1 MLWGYPPLG
10 ATTSPQPCPR
20 CRGTAAPRAAHT
32 QEAPALA
39 EGCGGQEGAGHRG
52 AARWHPRPGSG
63 KGWPCG
69 TRWRWHCHLP
79 QGHLHP
85 EDGDTATTSG
95 GLPCLSSSRHL
106 LGCRSS
112 QCPHPLSPRPLSPHR
127 ATPPP
132 CPIAPLSPC
141 MSPCHPIS
149 TPSPCPQHHCM
160 AASCSPDDPWPHPC
174 PSTPVPVLVPPSPSP
189 SPCHPCP
196 RVTPTPPCRARRQHE
211 AQHDLARSRRGLPA
225 GPRSPRGGGS
235 SGRGSA
241 EPNKAAGPPAPGH
254 RDRDRATWRPPPA
267 GQHKPRPLFLLWEV
281 LPKATPPFW
290 EWAWPA
296 PVTFHPATRCRPLE
310 ATHPR
315 GSRCQRLPGQVVK
328 MSGSEPERPQFLFV
342 KALASRGR
350 LEAVTQQM
358 GYHPRYLDSFLKTQ
372 HYLLHMDGPL
382 PFDCRHYIAIMAAAR
397 HQCRYL
403 VNLHVLQFLR
413 AGGDPQWLRGL
424 DFIPPKLRNLNEINK
439 ILAHRPWLITKE
451 QRGVLCLGI
460 GEVLGTA
467 APAVSQ
473 WGWVGA
479 VAPCSPLTPRCPAR
493 VLQKLLKISEW
504 SWSLAEL
511 VHAVVL
517 LAHCHALASFV
528 FGCGCEQEEGPGG
541 RGSLKASPPGN
552 QCFCEAATGNGC
564 SQELLRIN
572 RKRSLD
578 SCMELDS
585 LRERIQR
592 IHVETEG
599 REETRL
605 LPPDREEDTI
615 GEVTGAANLA
625 CYMQDPDFG
634 YQDFARRDEDQTQ
647 VFRVQDYSWED
658 HGFSLVNRLYSDIGH
673 LLDEKFRMV
682 GGLQSSAMAKRQGCE
697 PSVFKRGIWNY
708 IHCMFGIRYDD
719 YDYAEVNH
727 LLERMLKVYIKTVT
741 CYPEKT
747 NPEMFDRF
755 WKQFKHSEKVH
766 VNLLILEARM
776 QAELL
781 YALQAIT
788 QYMVS

>member
-1 MLWGYPPLG
+1 M
-10 ATTSPQPCPR
+10 
-20 CRGTAAPRAAHT
+20 
-32 QEAPALA
+32 
-39 EGCGGQEGAGHRG
+39 
-52 AARWHPRPGSG
+52 
-63 KGWPCG
+63 
-69 TRWRWHCHLP
+69 
-79 QGHLHP
+79 
-85 EDGDTATTSG
+85 
-95 GLPCLSSSRHL
+95 
-106 LGCRSS
+106 
-112 QCPHPLSPRPLSPHR
+112 
-127 ATPPP
+127 
-132 CPIAPLSPC
+132 IV
-141 MSPCHPIS
+141 
-149 TPSPCPQHHCM
+149 CPQ
-160 AASCSPDDPWPHPC
+160 S
-174 PSTPVPVLVPPSPSP
+174 V
-189 SPCHPCP
+189 
-196 RVTPTPPCRARRQHE
+196 E
-211 AQHDLARSRRGLPA
+211 
-225 GPRSPRGGGS
+225 
-235 SGRGSA
+235 
-241 EPNKAAGPPAPGH
+241 
-254 RDRDRATWRPPPA
+254 
-267 GQHKPRPLFLLWEV
+267 
-281 LPKATPPFW
+281 
-290 EWAWPA
+290 
-296 PVTFHPATRCRPLE
+296 
-310 ATHPR
+310 HPR

-328 MSGSEPERPQFLFV
+328 MSGGEPERPQFLFV

-397 HQCRYL
+397 HHCRYL

-451 QRGVLCLGI
+451 HI
-460 GEVLGTA
+460 E
-467 APAVSQ
+467 
-473 WGWVGA
+473 
-479 VAPCSPLTPRCPAR
+479 
-493 VLQKLLKISEW
+493 
-504 SWSLAEL
+504 
-511 VHAVVL
+511 
-517 LAHCHALASFV
+517 
-528 FGCGCEQEEGPGG
+528 
-541 RGSLKASPPGN
+541 
-552 QCFCEAATGNGC
+552 
-564 SQELLRIN
+564 
-572 RKRSLD
+572 SLD

-585 LRERIQR
+585 LRERVQR

-599 REETRL
+599 REETRP
-605 LPPDREEDTI
+605 LPPDREEDTD

-625 CYMQDPDFG
+625 CYLQDPDFG
-634 YQDFARRDEDQTQ
+634 YQDFARRDEEQMQ

-682 GGLQSSAMAKRQGCE
+682 DGLQSSAMAKRQGCE

>member
-1 MLWGYPPLG
+1 
-10 ATTSPQPCPR
+10 
-20 CRGTAAPRAAHT
+20 
-32 QEAPALA
+32 
-39 EGCGGQEGAGHRG
+39 
-52 AARWHPRPGSG
+52 
-63 KGWPCG
+63 
-69 TRWRWHCHLP
+69 
-79 QGHLHP
+79 
-85 EDGDTATTSG
+85 
-95 GLPCLSSSRHL
+95 
-106 LGCRSS
+106 
-112 QCPHPLSPRPLSPHR
+112 
-127 ATPPP
+127 
-132 CPIAPLSPC
+132 
-141 MSPCHPIS
+141 
-149 TPSPCPQHHCM
+149 
-160 AASCSPDDPWPHPC
+160 
-174 PSTPVPVLVPPSPSP
+174 
-189 SPCHPCP
+189 
-196 RVTPTPPCRARRQHE
+196 
-211 AQHDLARSRRGLPA
+211 
-225 GPRSPRGGGS
+225 
-235 SGRGSA
+235 
-241 EPNKAAGPPAPGH
+241 
-254 RDRDRATWRPPPA
+254 
-267 GQHKPRPLFLLWEV
+267 
-281 LPKATPPFW
+281 
-290 EWAWPA
+290 
-296 PVTFHPATRCRPLE
+296 
-310 ATHPR
+310 
-315 GSRCQRLPGQVVK
+315 
-328 MSGSEPERPQFLFV
+328 
-342 KALASRGR
+342 GR

-358 GYHPRYLDSFLKTQ
+358 GYHPQYLDSFLKTQ

-451 QRGVLCLGI
+451 HI
-460 GEVLGTA
+460 E
-467 APAVSQ
+467 
-473 WGWVGA
+473 
-479 VAPCSPLTPRCPAR
+479 
-493 VLQKLLKISEW
+493 KLLKISEW

-528 FGCGCEQEEGPGG
+528 FGCGCEQDEGLGG
-541 RGSLKASPPGN
+541 RGSLKPLSPGN
-552 QCFCEAATGNGC
+552 QCFCEATASNGC
-564 SQELLRIN
+564 RQELLRIK

-585 LRERIQR
+585 LQEHVQR

-605 LPPDREEDTI
+605 LQQDREEGEGQGAEVGGAAERRSDLSAGLSSLTDTD
-615 GEVTGAANLA
+615 GEVTGATNLA
-625 CYMQDPDFG
+625 CYMQDPDFR
-634 YQDFARRDEDQTQ
+634 YQDFARRDEDQAQ

-682 GGLQSSAMAKRQGCE
+682 DGLQSSAMAKRQGCE

-719 YDYAEVNH
+719 YDYAEVNQ

-747 NPEMFDRF
+747 NLEMFDRF

-788 QYMVS
+788 QYMI

>member
-1 MLWGYPPLG
+1 MGKAVAVRGDLRAPLLVLL
-10 ATTSPQPCPR
+10 TELRVP
-20 CRGTAAPRAAHT
+20 
-32 QEAPALA
+32 
-39 EGCGGQEGAGHRG
+39 GHRSHRHEPG
-52 AARWHPRPGSG
+52 AAQRPHWH
-63 KGWPCG
+63 
-69 TRWRWHCHLP
+69 
-79 QGHLHP
+79 
-85 EDGDTATTSG
+85 
-95 GLPCLSSSRHL
+95 
-106 LGCRSS
+106 
-112 QCPHPLSPRPLSPHR
+112 
-127 ATPPP
+127 
-132 CPIAPLSPC
+132 
-141 MSPCHPIS
+141 
-149 TPSPCPQHHCM
+149 
-160 AASCSPDDPWPHPC
+160 
-174 PSTPVPVLVPPSPSP
+174 
-189 SPCHPCP
+189 
-196 RVTPTPPCRARRQHE
+196 
-211 AQHDLARSRRGLPA
+211 LA
-225 GPRSPRGGGS
+225 
-235 SGRGSA
+235 
-241 EPNKAAGPPAPGH
+241 PPAPAWVRSGAASPGH
-254 RDRDRATWRPPPA
+254 PEPA
-267 GQHKPRPLFLLWEV
+267 
-281 LPKATPPFW
+281 A
-290 EWAWPA
+290 
-296 PVTFHPATRCRPLE
+296 
-310 ATHPR
+310 
-315 GSRCQRLPGQVVK
+315 VVK

-382 PFDCRHYIAIMAAAR
+382 PFDCRHYIAIMPKRAGPGARWTHGVPAGCSPPGADAAFLQAAAR

-451 QRGVLCLGI
+451 HI
-460 GEVLGTA
+460 E
-467 APAVSQ
+467 
-473 WGWVGA
+473 
-479 VAPCSPLTPRCPAR
+479 
-493 VLQKLLKISEW
+493 KLLKISEW

-605 LPPDREEDTI
+605 LPPDREEDTV

-647 VFRVQDYSWED
+647 VFRVQVRLLALPAGGEWWLWGACVAPSGAAPASLRPWEALPREGTHPTRAGGGEATAFCPQEPPQVPSGPAVGEHGGGGLKFVPKLLFPAVAKASRCAPQDYSWED

-682 GGLQSSAMAKRQGCE
+682 DGLQSSAMAKRQGCE

-755 WKQFKHSEKVH
+755 WKQFKHSEKVGARGWDARGSTGETFEPPNHTEGGENGNLLFVGSCTQQGVGSVATSSTGSSEAVTPIREHLGASPRPSRKPGQRPVH

>member
-1 MLWGYPPLG
+1 
-10 ATTSPQPCPR
+10 
-20 CRGTAAPRAAHT
+20 
-32 QEAPALA
+32 
-39 EGCGGQEGAGHRG
+39 
-52 AARWHPRPGSG
+52 
-63 KGWPCG
+63 GW
-69 TRWRWHCHLP
+69 
-79 QGHLHP
+79 
-85 EDGDTATTSG
+85 
-95 GLPCLSSSRHL
+95 
-106 LGCRSS
+106 
-112 QCPHPLSPRPLSPHR
+112 
-127 ATPPP
+127 
-132 CPIAPLSPC
+132 
-141 MSPCHPIS
+141 
-149 TPSPCPQHHCM
+149 
-160 AASCSPDDPWPHPC
+160 
-174 PSTPVPVLVPPSPSP
+174 
-189 SPCHPCP
+189 
-196 RVTPTPPCRARRQHE
+196 
-211 AQHDLARSRRGLPA
+211 
-225 GPRSPRGGGS
+225 
-235 SGRGSA
+235 
-241 EPNKAAGPPAPGH
+241 
-254 RDRDRATWRPPPA
+254 
-267 GQHKPRPLFLLWEV
+267 
-281 LPKATPPFW
+281 
-290 EWAWPA
+290 
-296 PVTFHPATRCRPLE
+296 
-310 ATHPR
+310 
-315 GSRCQRLPGQVVK
+315 
-328 MSGSEPERPQFLFV
+328 
-342 KALASRGR
+342 

-358 GYHPRYLDSFLKTQ
+358 GYHPQYLDSFLKTQ
-372 HYLLHMDGPL
+372 HYLMHMDGPL

-451 QRGVLCLGI
+451 HI
-460 GEVLGTA
+460 E
-467 APAVSQ
+467 
-473 WGWVGA
+473 
-479 VAPCSPLTPRCPAR
+479 
-493 VLQKLLKISEW
+493 KLLKISEW

-528 FGCGCEQEEGPGG
+528 FGCGCEQDEGSGG
-541 RGSLKASPPGN
+541 RGSLKLLSPGN
-552 QCFCEAATGNGC
+552 QCFCEATTSSGC
-564 SQELLRIN
+564 SQELLCIN

-585 LRERIQR
+585 LRECMQR

-605 LPPDREEDTI
+605 LQQDREEGEGQGAEVGVQDGTGNRAPEHHCDPSVGLFPLTDTN
-615 GEVTGAANLA
+615 GEVTSATNLA

-634 YQDFARRDEDQTQ
+634 YQDFARRNEDQTQ

-682 GGLQSSAMAKRQGCE
+682 DGLQSSAMAKRQGCE
-697 PSVFKRGIWNY
+697 PSVFKRGVWNY

-719 YDYAEVNH
+719 YDYAEVNQ

-747 NPEMFDRF
+747 NSEMFDRF

-788 QYMVS
+788 QYMI

>member
-1 MLWGYPPLG
+1 
-10 ATTSPQPCPR
+10 
-20 CRGTAAPRAAHT
+20 
-32 QEAPALA
+32 
-39 EGCGGQEGAGHRG
+39 
-52 AARWHPRPGSG
+52 
-63 KGWPCG
+63 
-69 TRWRWHCHLP
+69 
-79 QGHLHP
+79 
-85 EDGDTATTSG
+85 
-95 GLPCLSSSRHL
+95 
-106 LGCRSS
+106 
-112 QCPHPLSPRPLSPHR
+112 
-127 ATPPP
+127 
-132 CPIAPLSPC
+132 
-141 MSPCHPIS
+141 
-149 TPSPCPQHHCM
+149 
-160 AASCSPDDPWPHPC
+160 
-174 PSTPVPVLVPPSPSP
+174 
-189 SPCHPCP
+189 
-196 RVTPTPPCRARRQHE
+196 
-211 AQHDLARSRRGLPA
+211 
-225 GPRSPRGGGS
+225 
-235 SGRGSA
+235 
-241 EPNKAAGPPAPGH
+241 
-254 RDRDRATWRPPPA
+254 
-267 GQHKPRPLFLLWEV
+267 
-281 LPKATPPFW
+281 
-290 EWAWPA
+290 
-296 PVTFHPATRCRPLE
+296 
-310 ATHPR
+310 
-315 GSRCQRLPGQVVK
+315 
-328 MSGSEPERPQFLFV
+328 
-342 KALASRGR
+342 GR

-358 GYHPRYLDSFLKTQ
+358 GYHPQYLESFLKTQ

-439 ILAHRPWLITKE
+439 ILAHRPWLITKDHIE
-451 QRGVLCLGI
+451 
-460 GEVLGTA
+460 
-467 APAVSQ
+467 
-473 WGWVGA
+473 
-479 VAPCSPLTPRCPAR
+479 
-493 VLQKLLKISEW
+493 KLLKISEW

-528 FGCGCEQEEGPGG
+528 FGCGCEQDEGPGG
-541 RGSLKASPPGN
+541 RGSLKSLSPGN
-552 QCFCEAATGNGC
+552 QCFCEATTANSC

-585 LRERIQR
+585 LRERMQR

-605 LPPDREEDTI
+605 LQQEREEGEGQGAEVGVQDGTEHRSDPSMGLSPLTDAD
-615 GEVTGAANLA
+615 GEVTGATNLA

-682 GGLQSSAMAKRQGCE
+682 DGLQSSAMAKRQGCE

-719 YDYAEVNH
+719 YDYAEVNQ

-747 NPEMFDRF
+747 NSEMFDRF

-788 QYMVS
+788 QYMI

>member
-1 MLWGYPPLG
+1 MG
-10 ATTSPQPCPR
+10 S
-20 CRGTAAPRAAHT
+20 
-32 QEAPALA
+32 
-39 EGCGGQEGAGHRG
+39 
-52 AARWHPRPGSG
+52 RPGS
-63 KGWPCG
+63 P
-69 TRWRWHCHLP
+69 
-79 QGHLHP
+79 
-85 EDGDTATTSG
+85 
-95 GLPCLSSSRHL
+95 
-106 LGCRSS
+106 
-112 QCPHPLSPRPLSPHR
+112 PRPAVPRRGGSAPQRRGSASPAHPVGGGACAPGPGNFPALPTWCGGGRPLAAAIGAGGPAPLPAAVPALRCRRLHR
-127 ATPPP
+127 AGAPPP
-132 CPIAPLSPC
+132 AP
-141 MSPCHPIS
+141 
-149 TPSPCPQHHCM
+149 
-160 AASCSPDDPWPHPC
+160 
-174 PSTPVPVLVPPSPSP
+174 PP
-189 SPCHPCP
+189 
-196 RVTPTPPCRARRQHE
+196 
-211 AQHDLARSRRGLPA
+211 
-225 GPRSPRGGGS
+225 GPRSARHGTA
-235 SGRGSA
+235 RLGSA
-241 EPNKAAGPPAPGH
+241 RHGSARHGLTMIVCPQSVE
-254 RDRDRATWRPPPA
+254 
-267 GQHKPRPLFLLWEV
+267 
-281 LPKATPPFW
+281 
-290 EWAWPA
+290 
-296 PVTFHPATRCRPLE
+296 
-310 ATHPR
+310 HPR

-328 MSGSEPERPQFLFV
+328 MSSSDPECPQFLFV
-342 KALASRGR
+342 KVLASRGR

-358 GYHPRYLDSFLKTQ
+358 GYHPQYLDSFLKTQ
-372 HYLLHMDGPL
+372 HYLMHMDGPL

-424 DFIPPKLRNLNEINK
+424 EFIPPKLRNLNEINK

-451 QRGVLCLGI
+451 HI
-460 GEVLGTA
+460 E
-467 APAVSQ
+467 
-473 WGWVGA
+473 
-479 VAPCSPLTPRCPAR
+479 
-493 VLQKLLKISEW
+493 KLLKISEW

-528 FGCGCEQEEGPGG
+528 FGCGCEQDEGLGG
-541 RGSLKASPPGN
+541 RGAPKPLSLGN
-552 QCFCEAATGNGC
+552 QCFCEATAGNSY

-585 LRERIQR
+585 LRERMQR

-599 REETRL
+599 RDEMRL
-605 LPPDREEDTI
+605 LQQEREEDTD
-615 GEVTGAANLA
+615 GEVTGATNLA

-682 GGLQSSAMAKRQGCE
+682 DGLQSSAMAKRQGCE

-719 YDYAEVNH
+719 YDYAEVNQ

-747 NPEMFDRF
+747 NSEMFDRF

-788 QYMVS
+788 QYMIS

>member
-1 MLWGYPPLG
+1 
-10 ATTSPQPCPR
+10 
-20 CRGTAAPRAAHT
+20 
-32 QEAPALA
+32 
-39 EGCGGQEGAGHRG
+39 
-52 AARWHPRPGSG
+52 
-63 KGWPCG
+63 
-69 TRWRWHCHLP
+69 
-79 QGHLHP
+79 
-85 EDGDTATTSG
+85 
-95 GLPCLSSSRHL
+95 
-106 LGCRSS
+106 
-112 QCPHPLSPRPLSPHR
+112 
-127 ATPPP
+127 
-132 CPIAPLSPC
+132 
-141 MSPCHPIS
+141 
-149 TPSPCPQHHCM
+149 
-160 AASCSPDDPWPHPC
+160 
-174 PSTPVPVLVPPSPSP
+174 
-189 SPCHPCP
+189 
-196 RVTPTPPCRARRQHE
+196 
-211 AQHDLARSRRGLPA
+211 
-225 GPRSPRGGGS
+225 
-235 SGRGSA
+235 
-241 EPNKAAGPPAPGH
+241 
-254 RDRDRATWRPPPA
+254 
-267 GQHKPRPLFLLWEV
+267 
-281 LPKATPPFW
+281 
-290 EWAWPA
+290 
-296 PVTFHPATRCRPLE
+296 
-310 ATHPR
+310 
-315 GSRCQRLPGQVVK
+315 
-328 MSGSEPERPQFLFV
+328 
-342 KALASRGR
+342 GR

-358 GYHPRYLDSFLKTQ
+358 GYHPQYLESFLKTQ

-439 ILAHRPWLITKE
+439 ILAHRPWLITKDHIE
-451 QRGVLCLGI
+451 
-460 GEVLGTA
+460 
-467 APAVSQ
+467 
-473 WGWVGA
+473 
-479 VAPCSPLTPRCPAR
+479 
-493 VLQKLLKISEW
+493 KLLKISEW

-528 FGCGCEQEEGPGG
+528 FGCGCEQDEGPGG
-541 RGSLKASPPGN
+541 RGLLKPLSPGN
-552 QCFCEAATGNGC
+552 QCFCEATAANSC

-585 LRERIQR
+585 LRERMQR
-592 IHVETEG
+592 IHVETES

-605 LPPDREEDTI
+605 LQQEREE
-615 GEVTGAANLA
+615 GEGQGAEVGVQDGTEHRSDPSAGLSPPADAVGEAAGATNLA

-682 GGLQSSAMAKRQGCE
+682 DGLQSSAMAKRQGCE

-719 YDYAEVNH
+719 YDYAEVNQ

-747 NPEMFDRF
+747 KSEMFDRF

-788 QYMVS
+788 QYMI

>member
-1 MLWGYPPLG
+1 
-10 ATTSPQPCPR
+10 
-20 CRGTAAPRAAHT
+20 
-32 QEAPALA
+32 
-39 EGCGGQEGAGHRG
+39 
-52 AARWHPRPGSG
+52 
-63 KGWPCG
+63 
-69 TRWRWHCHLP
+69 
-79 QGHLHP
+79 
-85 EDGDTATTSG
+85 
-95 GLPCLSSSRHL
+95 
-106 LGCRSS
+106 
-112 QCPHPLSPRPLSPHR
+112 
-127 ATPPP
+127 
-132 CPIAPLSPC
+132 
-141 MSPCHPIS
+141 
-149 TPSPCPQHHCM
+149 
-160 AASCSPDDPWPHPC
+160 
-174 PSTPVPVLVPPSPSP
+174 
-189 SPCHPCP
+189 
-196 RVTPTPPCRARRQHE
+196 
-211 AQHDLARSRRGLPA
+211 
-225 GPRSPRGGGS
+225 
-235 SGRGSA
+235 
-241 EPNKAAGPPAPGH
+241 
-254 RDRDRATWRPPPA
+254 
-267 GQHKPRPLFLLWEV
+267 
-281 LPKATPPFW
+281 
-290 EWAWPA
+290 
-296 PVTFHPATRCRPLE
+296 
-310 ATHPR
+310 
-315 GSRCQRLPGQVVK
+315 
-328 MSGSEPERPQFLFV
+328 
-342 KALASRGR
+342 GR

-358 GYHPRYLDSFLKTQ
+358 GYHPQYLDSFLKMQ
-372 HYLLHMDGPL
+372 HYLMHMDGPL

-403 VNLHVLQFLR
+403 VNLHMLQFLR

-451 QRGVLCLGI
+451 HI
-460 GEVLGTA
+460 E
-467 APAVSQ
+467 
-473 WGWVGA
+473 
-479 VAPCSPLTPRCPAR
+479 
-493 VLQKLLKISEW
+493 KLLKISEW

-528 FGCGCEQEEGPGG
+528 FGCGCEQDEGLGG
-541 RGSLKASPPGN
+541 RGSLKPSSPGN
-552 QCFCEAATGNGC
+552 QCLCEATTGNSC

-585 LRERIQR
+585 LRECMQR

-599 REETRL
+599 REEMRL
-605 LPPDREEDTI
+605 LQQDREEGEGQGVEVGVQGGTKHHSDPSAGLSLLADTDR
-615 GEVTGAANLA
+615 EVTDATNLE

-634 YQDFARRDEDQTQ
+634 YQDFARHDEDQTQ

-682 GGLQSSAMAKRQGCE
+682 DGLQSSAMAKRQGCE

-719 YDYAEVNH
+719 YDYAEVNQ

-747 NPEMFDRF
+747 NSEMFDRF

-788 QYMVS
+788 QYMV

>member
-1 MLWGYPPLG
+1 
-10 ATTSPQPCPR
+10 
-20 CRGTAAPRAAHT
+20 
-32 QEAPALA
+32 
-39 EGCGGQEGAGHRG
+39 
-52 AARWHPRPGSG
+52 
-63 KGWPCG
+63 
-69 TRWRWHCHLP
+69 
-79 QGHLHP
+79 
-85 EDGDTATTSG
+85 
-95 GLPCLSSSRHL
+95 
-106 LGCRSS
+106 
-112 QCPHPLSPRPLSPHR
+112 
-127 ATPPP
+127 
-132 CPIAPLSPC
+132 
-141 MSPCHPIS
+141 
-149 TPSPCPQHHCM
+149 
-160 AASCSPDDPWPHPC
+160 
-174 PSTPVPVLVPPSPSP
+174 
-189 SPCHPCP
+189 
-196 RVTPTPPCRARRQHE
+196 
-211 AQHDLARSRRGLPA
+211 
-225 GPRSPRGGGS
+225 
-235 SGRGSA
+235 
-241 EPNKAAGPPAPGH
+241 
-254 RDRDRATWRPPPA
+254 
-267 GQHKPRPLFLLWEV
+267 
-281 LPKATPPFW
+281 
-290 EWAWPA
+290 
-296 PVTFHPATRCRPLE
+296 
-310 ATHPR
+310 
-315 GSRCQRLPGQVVK
+315 
-328 MSGSEPERPQFLFV
+328 
-342 KALASRGR
+342 GR

-358 GYHPRYLDSFLKTQ
+358 GCHPQYLDSFLKVQ
-372 HYLLHMDGPL
+372 HHLLHMDGPL

-451 QRGVLCLGI
+451 HI
-460 GEVLGTA
+460 E
-467 APAVSQ
+467 
-473 WGWVGA
+473 
-479 VAPCSPLTPRCPAR
+479 
-493 VLQKLLKISEW
+493 KLLKISEW

-528 FGCGCEQEEGPGG
+528 FGCGCEQDEGPAG
-541 RGSLKASPPGN
+541 RVSLKPLSPGS
-552 QCFCEAATGNGC
+552 QCFCEAVVGNGC
-564 SQELLRIN
+564 SQELLRVN

-585 LRERIQR
+585 LRERMQR
-592 IHVETEG
+592 IHMETEG

-605 LPPDREEDTI
+605 LQQDREEGEGQVAEMGVQAGSLWLSPPADTD
-615 GEVTGAANLA
+615 GEVTSATNLA

-682 GGLQSSAMAKRQGCE
+682 DGLQSSAMARRQGCE
-697 PSVFKRGIWNY
+697 PSVFKRGVWNY

-719 YDYAEVNH
+719 CDYAEVNQ

-747 NPEMFDRF
+747 NSEMFDRF

-788 QYMVS
+788 QYMV

>member
-1 MLWGYPPLG
+1 M
-10 ATTSPQPCPR
+10 
-20 CRGTAAPRAAHT
+20 
-32 QEAPALA
+32 
-39 EGCGGQEGAGHRG
+39 
-52 AARWHPRPGSG
+52 
-63 KGWPCG
+63 
-69 TRWRWHCHLP
+69 
-79 QGHLHP
+79 
-85 EDGDTATTSG
+85 
-95 GLPCLSSSRHL
+95 
-106 LGCRSS
+106 
-112 QCPHPLSPRPLSPHR
+112 
-127 ATPPP
+127 
-132 CPIAPLSPC
+132 IV
-141 MSPCHPIS
+141 
-149 TPSPCPQHHCM
+149 CPQ
-160 AASCSPDDPWPHPC
+160 S
-174 PSTPVPVLVPPSPSP
+174 V
-189 SPCHPCP
+189 
-196 RVTPTPPCRARRQHE
+196 E
-211 AQHDLARSRRGLPA
+211 
-225 GPRSPRGGGS
+225 
-235 SGRGSA
+235 
-241 EPNKAAGPPAPGH
+241 
-254 RDRDRATWRPPPA
+254 
-267 GQHKPRPLFLLWEV
+267 
-281 LPKATPPFW
+281 
-290 EWAWPA
+290 
-296 PVTFHPATRCRPLE
+296 
-310 ATHPR
+310 HPR

-328 MSGSEPERPQFLFV
+328 MSGSDPERPQLLFV
-342 KALASRGR
+342 KVLASWGR

-358 GYHPRYLDSFLKTQ
+358 GCHPQYLDSFLKMQ
-372 HYLLHMDGPL
+372 HYLMHMDGPL

-424 DFIPPKLRNLNEINK
+424 NFIPPKLRNLNEINK

-451 QRGVLCLGI
+451 HI
-460 GEVLGTA
+460 EVLAEGLSDRVRDGSIRRGGA
-467 APAVSQ
+467 DSLPASH
-473 WGWVGA
+473 GWSV
-479 VAPCSPLTPRCPAR
+479 R

-528 FGCGCEQEEGPGG
+528 FGCGCEQDEGPGG
-541 RGSLKASPPGN
+541 RGVLKPLSPGN
-552 QCFCEAATGNGC
+552 QCFCEATTGNSC

-585 LRERIQR
+585 LRERMQR
-592 IHVETEG
+592 IHVEAEG

-605 LPPDREEDTI
+605 LQQDQEEGERHEWRWVCRMGAQRGGAGGPSI
-615 GEVTGAANLA
+615 GLPHLRLSPLADAGGAVTSAANLA

-673 LLDEKFRMV
+673 LLDEKFRTV
-682 GGLQSSAMAKRQGCE
+682 DGLQSSTMAKRQGCE

-719 YDYAEVNH
+719 YDYAEVNQ
-727 LLERMLKVYIKTVT
+727 LLERVLKVYIKTVT

-747 NPEMFDRF
+747 NSEMFDRF

>member
-1 MLWGYPPLG
+1 
-10 ATTSPQPCPR
+10 
-20 CRGTAAPRAAHT
+20 
-32 QEAPALA
+32 
-39 EGCGGQEGAGHRG
+39 
-52 AARWHPRPGSG
+52 
-63 KGWPCG
+63 
-69 TRWRWHCHLP
+69 
-79 QGHLHP
+79 
-85 EDGDTATTSG
+85 
-95 GLPCLSSSRHL
+95 
-106 LGCRSS
+106 
-112 QCPHPLSPRPLSPHR
+112 
-127 ATPPP
+127 
-132 CPIAPLSPC
+132 
-141 MSPCHPIS
+141 
-149 TPSPCPQHHCM
+149 
-160 AASCSPDDPWPHPC
+160 
-174 PSTPVPVLVPPSPSP
+174 
-189 SPCHPCP
+189 
-196 RVTPTPPCRARRQHE
+196 
-211 AQHDLARSRRGLPA
+211 
-225 GPRSPRGGGS
+225 
-235 SGRGSA
+235 
-241 EPNKAAGPPAPGH
+241 
-254 RDRDRATWRPPPA
+254 
-267 GQHKPRPLFLLWEV
+267 
-281 LPKATPPFW
+281 
-290 EWAWPA
+290 
-296 PVTFHPATRCRPLE
+296 
-310 ATHPR
+310 
-315 GSRCQRLPGQVVK
+315 
-328 MSGSEPERPQFLFV
+328 
-342 KALASRGR
+342 GR

-358 GYHPRYLDSFLKTQ
+358 GYHPQYLDSFLKMQ
-372 HYLLHMDGPL
+372 HYLMHMDGPL

-424 DFIPPKLRNLNEINK
+424 EFIPPKLRNLNEINK

-451 QRGVLCLGI
+451 HI
-460 GEVLGTA
+460 E
-467 APAVSQ
+467 
-473 WGWVGA
+473 
-479 VAPCSPLTPRCPAR
+479 
-493 VLQKLLKISEW
+493 KLLKISEW

-528 FGCGCEQEEGPGG
+528 FGWQQLQPGAAAHQPQAGEPPRVGVLG
-541 RGSLKASPPGN
+541 RGKYSHDCCPHPQPVSV
-552 QCFCEAATGNGC
+552 Q
-564 SQELLRIN
+564 
-572 RKRSLD
+572 SLD

-585 LRERIQR
+585 LRERMQR

-599 REETRL
+599 REEMRL
-605 LPPDREEDTI
+605 LQLEREEGEGQGAEVGVQGGTEHCSDPFAGLSLLADPD
-615 GEVTGAANLA
+615 GEVTGATNLA

-682 GGLQSSAMAKRQGCE
+682 DGLQSSAMAKRQGCE

-719 YDYAEVNH
+719 YDYAEVNQ

-747 NPEMFDRF
+747 NSEMFDRF

-788 QYMVS
+788 QYMI

>member
-1 MLWGYPPLG
+1 MATSLSRYPR
-10 ATTSPQPCPR
+10 S
-20 CRGTAAPRAAHT
+20 
-32 QEAPALA
+32 
-39 EGCGGQEGAGHRG
+39 
-52 AARWHPRPGSG
+52 HP
-63 KGWPCG
+63 
-69 TRWRWHCHLP
+69 HV
-79 QGHLHP
+79 
-85 EDGDTATTSG
+85 
-95 GLPCLSSSRHL
+95 
-106 LGCRSS
+106 
-112 QCPHPLSPRPLSPHR
+112 
-127 ATPPP
+127 TP
-132 CPIAPLSPC
+132 I
-141 MSPCHPIS
+141 
-149 TPSPCPQHHCM
+149 
-160 AASCSPDDPWPHPC
+160 
-174 PSTPVPVLVPPSPSP
+174 PVPSP

-196 RVTPTPPCRARRQHE
+196 RVTPTPPCRARRRRE
-211 AQHDLARSRRGLPA
+211 ARRDPARSRRGLPA

-241 EPNKAAGPPAPGH
+241 EPNKAAGTPGSGH

-267 GQHKPRPLFLLWEV
+267 GQHKPRPPFPFLWAGLLQNHAPFLGV
-281 LPKATPPFW
+281 GVALPGNFPPGHAVPPPRGHAPQAVIGGGGAEATPP
-290 EWAWPA
+290 APHRAAAVPGSAGPAAGTGPAGTGRAGPA
-296 PVTFHPATRCRPLE
+296 PGPGTGHRAPAPGGGGARRGLTMIVCPQSME
-310 ATHPR
+310 HPR

-451 QRGVLCLGI
+451 HI
-460 GEVLGTA
+460 E
-467 APAVSQ
+467 
-473 WGWVGA
+473 
-479 VAPCSPLTPRCPAR
+479 
-493 VLQKLLKISEW
+493 KLLKISEW

-552 QCFCEAATGNGC
+552 QCFCEATTGNGC

-682 GGLQSSAMAKRQGCE
+682 DGLQSSAMAKRQGCE

>member
-1 MLWGYPPLG
+1 
-10 ATTSPQPCPR
+10 
-20 CRGTAAPRAAHT
+20 
-32 QEAPALA
+32 
-39 EGCGGQEGAGHRG
+39 
-52 AARWHPRPGSG
+52 
-63 KGWPCG
+63 
-69 TRWRWHCHLP
+69 
-79 QGHLHP
+79 
-85 EDGDTATTSG
+85 
-95 GLPCLSSSRHL
+95 
-106 LGCRSS
+106 
-112 QCPHPLSPRPLSPHR
+112 
-127 ATPPP
+127 
-132 CPIAPLSPC
+132 
-141 MSPCHPIS
+141 
-149 TPSPCPQHHCM
+149 
-160 AASCSPDDPWPHPC
+160 
-174 PSTPVPVLVPPSPSP
+174 
-189 SPCHPCP
+189 
-196 RVTPTPPCRARRQHE
+196 
-211 AQHDLARSRRGLPA
+211 
-225 GPRSPRGGGS
+225 
-235 SGRGSA
+235 
-241 EPNKAAGPPAPGH
+241 
-254 RDRDRATWRPPPA
+254 
-267 GQHKPRPLFLLWEV
+267 
-281 LPKATPPFW
+281 
-290 EWAWPA
+290 
-296 PVTFHPATRCRPLE
+296 
-310 ATHPR
+310 
-315 GSRCQRLPGQVVK
+315 
-328 MSGSEPERPQFLFV
+328 
-342 KALASRGR
+342 GR

-358 GYHPRYLDSFLKTQ
+358 GYHPQYLESFLKTQ

-439 ILAHRPWLITKE
+439 ILAHRPWLITKDHIE
-451 QRGVLCLGI
+451 
-460 GEVLGTA
+460 
-467 APAVSQ
+467 
-473 WGWVGA
+473 
-479 VAPCSPLTPRCPAR
+479 
-493 VLQKLLKISEW
+493 KLLKISEW

-517 LAHCHALASFV
+517 LAHCHALTSFV
-528 FGCGCEQEEGPGG
+528 FGCGCEQDEGPGG
-541 RGSLKASPPGN
+541 WGSLKPLSPGN
-552 QCFCEAATGNGC
+552 QCFCEATAANSC

-585 LRERIQR
+585 LRERMQR
-592 IHVETEG
+592 IHVETES

-605 LPPDREEDTI
+605 LQQEREEGEGQGAEVGVQDGSSSEHRSDPSAGLSPLADTD
-615 GEVTGAANLA
+615 GEVTGATNLA

-682 GGLQSSAMAKRQGCE
+682 DGLQSSAMAKRQGCE

-719 YDYAEVNH
+719 YDYAEVNQ

-747 NPEMFDRF
+747 NLEMFDRF

-788 QYMVS
+788 QYMI